1 MKTCLIQHSYV
12 RKAGF
17 LIASD
22 HLGVAAPIYLA
33 TISHKTIQYKKMIN
47 EILPCVSATRI
58 ALHYIR

>member
-1 MKTCLIQHSYV
+1 MKTCLIQNAYV
-12 RKAGF
+12 RKASF

-22 HLGVAAPIYLA
+22 HLNVAAPIVLA
-33 TISHKTIQYKKMIN
+33 TKATNQYKNIIN